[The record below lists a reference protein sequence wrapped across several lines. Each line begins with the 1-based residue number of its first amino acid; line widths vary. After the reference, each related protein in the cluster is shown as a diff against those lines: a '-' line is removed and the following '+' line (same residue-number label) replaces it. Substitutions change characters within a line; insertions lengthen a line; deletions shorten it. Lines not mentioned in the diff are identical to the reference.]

1 MDVHTL
7 QAELDRL
14 DDGVLKQGAHQPG
27 SRAFCALEFD
37 AVVRGRAHSDAPL
50 TLPDLRPLNDALW
63 SSDVVRT
70 HHLLPVMA
78 AYWEW
83 AEWSEEKRQRVM
95 GRVVVLTV
103 QRVIAGL
110 PYLSPEIVMRC
121 QQATTLETAGAAA
134 YAAARAAHAAAD
146 AAAYA
151 AYAAADA
158 AADAAANA
166 AARAAAYAAADA
178 AAYAANIA
186 AYAAAR
192 AAVRA
197 AADAAA
203 NAAANAA
210 DAAANA
216 ARAAVDAA
224 ADAAAGDSVLITAC
238 ALWVEA
244 AAESAA

>member
-158 AADAAANA
+158 AADAAA
-166 AARAAAYAAADA
+166 YAADA
-178 AAYAANIA
+178 AC
-186 AYAAAR
+186 AAAR
-192 AAVRA
+192 

-203 NAAANAA
+203 NAAAH
-210 DAAANA
+210 AAANA
-216 ARAAVDAA
+216 AAR
-224 ADAAAGDSVLITAC
+224 DSVLITAC

>member
-121 QQATTLETAGAAA
+121 QQATTLETAGAV
-134 YAAARAAHAAAD
+134 
-146 AAAYA
+146 
-151 AYAAADA
+151 
-158 AADAAANA
+158 ADAAANA

>member
-27 SRAFCALEFD
+27 SREFCALEFD

-50 TLPDLRPLNDALW
+50 TLPDLRPLNEALW
-63 SSDVVRT
+63 SSDVVRP

-158 AADAAANA
+158 AADAAA
-166 AARAAAYAAADA
+166 YAADA
-178 AAYAANIA
+178 AC
-186 AYAAAR
+186 AAAR
-192 AAVRA
+192 

-203 NAAANAA
+203 NAAAH
-210 DAAANA
+210 AAANA
-216 ARAAVDAA
+216 AAR
-224 ADAAAGDSVLITAC
+224 DSVLITAC